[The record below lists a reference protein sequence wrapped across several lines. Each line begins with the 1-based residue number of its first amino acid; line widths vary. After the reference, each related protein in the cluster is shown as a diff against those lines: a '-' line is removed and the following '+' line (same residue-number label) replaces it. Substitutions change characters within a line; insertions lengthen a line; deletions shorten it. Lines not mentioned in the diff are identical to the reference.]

1 MEQGAGRLDDSAA
14 ERAVVDGPEP
24 IALVPVLRRRR
35 HHGGDIAGR
44 ALPAGARYLAVFRF
58 AGATA
63 FYGYA
68 LALWQ
73 NTIWYK
79 KNWMTTLKSNA
90 DGLIY
95 ALLTA
100 GFFGWLWP
108 R

>member
-1 MEQGAGRLDDSAA
+1 MMT
-14 ERAVVDGPEP
+14 
-24 IALVPVLRRRR
+24 VLRAARRHGGLSSSLWFVYTRRHR
-35 HHGGDIAGR
+35 HHGR
-44 ALPAGARYLAVFRF
+44 VHLRAGARPLGAHYLKVFRF

-68 LALWQ
+68 LALLQ
-73 NTIWYK
+73 DVDLVQEVLGDDARNVLI
-79 KNWMTTLKSNA
+79 